1 MSDQWLSRNGVT
13 MIFSFIRG
21 WRKAVRANVTHMAT
35 TDGAKLLEFPLGEL
49 DELVKTTEQVLEEGH
64 HTLLFCEQ
72 GHRRSAL
79 GAVLVLCALTGKP
92 VSMIYH
98 HIQRLRPI
106 VSIEGDW
113 ADDMRTVLED
123 LGAMNQDRRRVFWP
137 LPDVVYSNEFLRR
150 FPGNRWVARPEA
162 SSSGGRGRQIPIRNF
177 YIEVSLAVV

>member
-21 WRKAVRANVTHMAT
+21 WRKAARLNVTHMAT
-35 TDGAKLLEFPLGEL
+35 TDGAKLLEFPLDEL
-49 DELVKTTEQVLEEGH
+49 DELIKTIEQVLEEGH

-79 GAVLVLCALTGKP
+79 GAVLVLCAMTGKP
-92 VSMIYH
+92 VSQIYH
-98 HIQRLRPI
+98 HLERLRPI

-123 LGAMNQDRRRVFWP
+123 LGAINRDRPRVFWP
-137 LPDVVYSNEFLRR
+137 LPEVIYSTEFLRR